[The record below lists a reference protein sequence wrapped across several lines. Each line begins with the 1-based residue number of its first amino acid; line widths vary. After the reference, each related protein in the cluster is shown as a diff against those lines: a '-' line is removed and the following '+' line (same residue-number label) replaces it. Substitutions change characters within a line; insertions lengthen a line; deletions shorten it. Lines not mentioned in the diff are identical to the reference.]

1 MEGAQSPPGVDFS
14 PRIASA
20 QRNTAQ
26 CIALVRN
33 LRLLLCMGSRLSL
46 SMAVSTCPEVEQLQ
60 AVTTEREALALL
72 EQGQVDVLHCT
83 DALEQGSGDRLVQQA
98 KRRWPALR
106 TLLIITRPH
115 RIGAIRRASR
125 AGCDGLCL
133 ERNLGLGTVLTA
145 LRTVQGGGVYI
156 DRTLWE
162 GYLNNYPGGQP
173 RPLAALSERQLVQ
186 QIFKPGFS
194 TAETVTEISGR
205 GVGMDVVRTNLDKL
219 GGKIEIESTPGKGAR
234 FRIKLPLTLAIIP
247 SLLVSQGGERIIGN
261 FGSGIRYYGNK
272 R

>member
-1 MEGAQSPPGVDFS
+1 MRIHAWGRAAIGGVAAHSEGGALRPGLDFS

-20 QRNTAQ
+20 RRNTAQ
-26 CIALVRN
+26 CISLVQHQ
-33 LRLLLCMGSRLSL
+33 RLLLCMGSRLSL
-46 SMAVSTCPEVEQLQ
+46 SMAVSTCPQVEQLQ
-60 AVTTEREALALL
+60 AVTTEREALTLL
-72 EQGQVDVLHCT
+72 EQGRIDVLHCT

-162 GYLNNYPGGQP
+162 CYLNNYPGGHP
-173 RPLAALSERQLVQ
+173 RPLAELSERECEVLQLAARGTPNPE
-186 QIFKPGFS
+186 IAARLFLSP
-194 TAETVTEISGR
+194 ETVKTHIRQILRKLQARDRAHAAVIGIS
-205 GVGMDVVRTNLDKL
+205 L
-219 GGKIEIESTPGKGAR
+219 GLVDLPEPG
-234 FRIKLPLTLAIIP
+234 
-247 SLLVSQGGERIIGN
+247 
-261 FGSGIRYYGNK
+261 
-272 R
+272 